1 MKRRESGA
9 SEVIGAVL
17 LVSLVVI
24 GGAIAAAFVF
34 GQPTPKEV
42 PHVSFSASLNSSA
55 EVLTLYHTGG
65 DSLEWDQYRVIVD
78 GVDKTPNIT
87 ASQQEKPWSF
97 EAPLEIEGIPGP
109 VGAIVLTYRDSSGG
123 ETVLRKVGFSD
134 QTPVTTVAPPGPWTI
149 SGYKWNVTSTGQPIG
164 PLNGI
169 PIRLTKTQGD
179 FDFPVEG
186 RVATTDGNGYYIFPD
201 LPAHEAMYSLAE
213 EPNRTVWKP
222 YSPSTGNY
230 TSIPLNHHQTSAVKN
245 FSNERLPPPSIKIS
259 GHKYNVTWKGDRIGP
274 LPGIVINL
282 TLMSGD
288 APGFPAQG
296 KTTTTNDTGYYEF
309 EVPGWWDFEVPAVL
323 PTYRLTEEVD
333 RADWNPYNPLSGV
346 IENVQPPAT
355 GQDFSNWK
363 VVPNKKI
370 SGYKWGYYNT
380 TGWLIGPVPN
390 IQIDL
395 TLTSGEIPDTMQA
408 GQTNTTRTDPNGYY
422 EFVVSGFPA
431 SYTLRET
438 MNLSEWRPWTP
449 STGSYENVPPGATR
463 DFGNMRIVPLPLG
476 GSVMRLEKEEETGT
490 NTSGYLV
497 GGTYLQVDT
506 KGGDHVT
513 FGTTEF
519 TFGNNEEVR
528 FVLNGDQDR
537 GRLTI
542 TKGPTE
548 LIEFSFNVTMQKQ
561 INGVWTNV
569 TGASGMITDIRITN
583 LNKNKSTTES
593 TLTYRQPPYNSTTM
607 LRLDGRPRITSPPD
621 DGTPLEFDN
630 LHIVHDN
637 SEHEG
642 NNIMFIWLEPGQ
654 NSLLVEG
661 DYVFL

>member
-1 MKRRESGA
+1 MDEMKSGEFGA

-17 LVSLVVI
+17 LVGLVVI

-65 DSLEWDQYRVIVD
+65 DTLEWDQYRVIVD

-87 ASQQEKPWSF
+87 ASQQDKPWSF
-97 EAPLEIEGIPGP
+97 EAPLAIEGIPGP

-164 PLNGI
+164 PLSGVQ
-169 PIRLTKTQGD
+169 IRLTKTLGD
-179 FDFPVEG
+179 VDFPVG
-186 RVATTDGNGYYIFPD
+186 GMVATTDDSGYYTFSVPE
-201 LPAHEAMYSLAE
+201 HEATYSLAE
-213 EPNRTVWKP
+213 EVNLTVWKP
-222 YSPSTGNY
+222 HSPSTGEY
-230 TSIPLNHHQTSAVKN
+230 ASIPLSHHQTSAVKN
-245 FSNERLPPPSIKIS
+245 FSNERLPPPPMKIS
-259 GHKYNVTWKGDRIGP
+259 GHKYNVTWRGAMIGP
-274 LPGIVINL
+274 LSGIVINL

-288 APGFPAQG
+288 VPGFPAQG
-296 KTTTTNDTGYYEF
+296 MTATTNDTGYYEF
-309 EVPGWWDFEVPAVL
+309 EVPGWWDFEVPAVI

-333 RADWNPYNPLSGV
+333 RALWNPYNPISGV
-346 IENVQPPAT
+346 IENVPSGAT

-395 TLTSGEIPDTMQA
+395 TLTSGEIPDTMQNA
-408 GQTNTTRTDPNGYY
+408 QTNTTRTNTSGYY

-449 STGSYENVPPGATR
+449 STGSFENVPPGATR
-463 DFGNMRIVPLPLG
+463 DFGNMRIVPPPLG
-476 GSVMRLEKEEETGT
+476 GSVMRLEKTEAIET

-497 GGTYLQVDT
+497 GGTYFQCDT

-519 TFGNNEEVR
+519 QLSGDVR
-528 FVLNGDQDR
+528 FILNGDQDR
-537 GRLTI
+537 GRMTV
-542 TKGPTE
+542 TKGGTD
-548 LIEFSFNVTMQKQ
+548 LIEFSFNVTMQKKV
-561 INGVWTNV
+561 NGVWTNV
-569 TGASGMITDIRITN
+569 TGASGLITGISITN
-583 LNKNKSTTES
+583 INKNGIVQDS
-593 TLTYRQPPYNSTTM
+593 TLTYRQPPHTSDTM
-607 LRLDGRPRITSPPD
+607 LRLDGKPRITSPPD
-621 DGTPLEFDN
+621 DGTPLEFKD

-642 NNIMFIWLEPGQ
+642 NNIMFIWLEPGH